1 MITLPTNRDHKKAAE
16 MVGIGPTLG
25 KQIDRMLDYPTDPLT
40 GQKLDHRE
48 LHDMR
53 GIMMMYMLFGWE
65 GAKAAM
71 MHIMLDEFFDTSNAY
86 RDMALYGKTYRQPTH
101 R

>member
-1 MITLPTNRDHKKAAE
+1 MPTNRDHKKAAE
-16 MVGIGPTLG
+16 LVGIGPTLG
-25 KQIDRMLDYPTDPLT
+25 KQVDRMLDYPTDPLT

-48 LHDMR
+48 VHDMR
-53 GIMMMYMLFGWE
+53 GIMMAYALFGWE

-71 MHIMLDEFFDTSNAY
+71 MHILMDMIFDETNSA
-86 RDMALYGKTYRQPTH
+86 RDMALYGRTYRQPLH

>member
-1 MITLPTNRDHKKAAE
+1 M
-16 MVGIGPTLG
+16 MVGVGPTLG
-25 KQIDRMLDYPTDPLT
+25 KQVDRMLDYPTDPLS

-48 LHDMR
+48 VHDMR
-53 GIMMMYMLFGWE
+53 GIMMAYMMFGYE

-71 MHIMLDEFFDTSNAY
+71 MHIMLDMIFDESNAA
-86 RDMALYGKTYRQPTH
+86 RDMALYGQTYRQTTH